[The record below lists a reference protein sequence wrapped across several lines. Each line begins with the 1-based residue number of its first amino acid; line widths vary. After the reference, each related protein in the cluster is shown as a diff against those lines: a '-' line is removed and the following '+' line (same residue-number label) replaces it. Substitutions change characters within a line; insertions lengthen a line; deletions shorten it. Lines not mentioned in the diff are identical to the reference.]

1 VRAVS
6 LPEAGHQY
14 YNATMLRYSAHYAR
28 FHRILDGRFPMTSPI
43 PQTFDECGI
52 PLTPDFVQER
62 LGILGDPGNAETQ
75 RFVRLYGEI
84 HWQRVLS
91 WFGTALEHMSFNA

>member
-1 VRAVS
+1 
-6 LPEAGHQY
+6 
-14 YNATMLRYSAHYAR
+14 
-28 FHRILDGRFPMTSPI
+28 MTSPI
-43 PQTFDECGI
+43 PQTFDAWQHCIEDECGI
-52 PLTPDFVQER
+52 PLTPDFARER

-91 WFGTALEHMSFNA
+91 WFGAALEHMSSNA